1 MSGYQTKKDIRQ
13 KVGELVELRGQADEL
28 NKRVED
34 MENDFKA
41 CMERNGLQE
50 VDAGEYR
57 VRYVVGRQ
65 QTVRFQSVPGG
76 VPGHVRRIHQAH
88 RIPPLHGGLRK
99 EVRQM
104 KYSEWFPEVVNAF
117 TKSQYKSA

>member
-1 MSGYQTKKDIRQ
+1 MTKKDIRR
-13 KVGELVELRGQADEL
+13 KVGELVELRRQADEL

-57 VRYVVGRQ
+57 VRYVAV
-65 QTVRFQSVPGG
+65 VNKRFDSKAFREAFP
-76 VPGHVRRIHQAH
+76 A
-88 RIPPLHGGLRK
+88 
-99 EVRQM
+99 M
-104 KYSEWFPEVVNAF
+104 YSEYTKPTESRRFTVV
-117 TKSQYKSA
+117 

>member
-1 MSGYQTKKDIRQ
+1 MTKKDIRR
-13 KVGELVELRGQADEL
+13 KVGELVELRRQADEL

-57 VRYVVGRQ
+57 VRYVAV
-65 QTVRFQSVPGG
+65 VNKRFDSKAFREAFRP
-76 VPGHVRRIHQAH
+76 
-88 RIPPLHGGLRK
+88 
-99 EVRQM
+99 M
-104 KYSEWFPEVVNAF
+104 YSEYTKPTESRRFTVV
-117 TKSQYKSA
+117 